1 MITTKRGKEGKARI
15 SFTTSAS
22 ILAPTKLVEQA
33 NSYEYATFY
42 NAMNRNDGASP
53 VFSDAVIQKFQD
65 GTDPI
70 RFPSIK
76 WTDYIMGDATLQSQH
91 NVNISGGTDK
101 VLTLYQQV
109 LILKE
114 DFSMSSIC
122 RIISVTSTG
131 ALIIVAIWIWM

>member
-1 MITTKRGKEGKARI
+1 MRGANGVILITTKRGKEGKARI

-65 GTDPI
+65 GTDLFVSQVSNGQIILWEMLRFKANIMSTYQEERI
-70 RFPSIK
+70 RC
-76 WTDYIMGDATLQSQH
+76 
-91 NVNISGGTDK
+91 V
-101 VLTLYQQV
+101 TLYQQV

-114 DFSMSSIC
+114 DFQ
-122 RIISVTSTG
+122 
-131 ALIIVAIWIWM
+131 

>member
-101 VLTLYQQV
+101 VDLP
-109 LILKE
+109 E
-114 DFSMSSIC
+114 RMSMTMEQRQKMTRSNLVMEMSIF
-122 RIISVTSTG
+122 
-131 ALIIVAIWIWM
+131 